1 MTTLGFEYT
10 SNLVDLLMSPHGSDP
25 LHRSLVPQQFSLTS
39 SQERQQELVDHCV
52 SYGLNMETMGT
63 LSRAGIN
70 SVCLLSLLQPSDV
83 SRLMPSLTNHQ
94 KRLMLICISRLDP
107 RPPYQMTVGLK
118 RLLSSPLKSFLCS
131 PHVVQDTEP
140 KKNVDQNINN
150 QNNENNSESGS
161 LTTAL
166 NFLESS
172 RKILECPVCYLACP
186 PTRIWQCNN
195 GHLTCDIC
203 HSHTRLCPLCRT
215 QFSNVR
221 PLAAERLAAQLPT
234 PCKNQPYGCLTNL
247 PWTEKLEHETE
258 CNHAVGHCPV
268 LSCSTMV
275 PINTIV
281 EHLTV
286 THRWNEDFIHHKLD
300 DENSYFS
307 SSISTTTYLH
317 SLQDQQNWWW
327 GPQCIS
333 FDNKLFFLLISR
345 RVEHLGDRGY
355 FNFWVWVAGN
365 KAGAAKYRYSITVGG
380 TSSVKG
386 EEVKYSSEPVPLEV
400 GLEAVREEQIS
411 LLLSDGAIRRMIKN
425 GERLHYNIS
434 IEHVRREDN

>member
-10 SNLVDLLMSPHGSDP
+10 SNLVDLLMSPCGSDP
-25 LHRSLVPQQFSLTS
+25 LHRSLVPQQSQYS
-39 SQERQQELVDHCV
+39 SAQERHQELVDHCV
-52 SYGLNMETMGT
+52 SYGLNMETLGI
-63 LSRAGIN
+63 LSRAGVK
-70 SVCLLSLLQPSDV
+70 SVCLLSLLLPSDV
-83 SRLMPSLTNHQ
+83 SRLLPALTSHQ
-94 KRLMLICISRLDP
+94 KRLLLICISRLDP
-107 RPPYQMTVGLK
+107 RPPYQMTVGLR
-118 RLLSSPLKSFLCS
+118 RLLSSPIKTYVGTNFDNQEHKKVYSNDENDEESNAESEDLKSA
-131 PHVVQDTEP
+131 
-140 KKNVDQNINN
+140 
-150 QNNENNSESGS
+150 
-161 LTTAL
+161 LT
-166 NFLESS
+166 FLENS
-172 RKILECPVCYLACP
+172 RKILECPVCYLPCP

-195 GHLTCDIC
+195 GHLTCDLC
-203 HSHTRLCPLCRT
+203 HAHTRVCPLCRT

-234 PCKNQPYGCLTNL
+234 PCKNQPYGCLSNF
-247 PWTEKLEHETE
+247 PWAEKQEHEAV

-268 LSCSTMV
+268 LSCTTMV
-275 PINTIV
+275 PISTIM
-281 EHLTV
+281 EHLTL

-300 DENSYFS
+300 EENSCFS

-333 FDNKLFFLLISR
+333 FDKKLFFLLISR

-380 TSSVKG
+380 SCSGKG

-434 IEHVRREDN
+434 IEHVNRDDS